1 MWSAHHGQQ
10 GGEWKSPIG
19 KNAGGGGEKKGLLD
33 WNLHDSIWLS
43 KDKHKHMCYDPL
55 NIHTYM
61 QQAYNFL
68 INFIFVYICVNVS
81 A

>member
-1 MWSAHHGQQ
+1 MMDVSCTLHAENLGVLKMWSAHHGQQ

-43 KDKHKHMCYDPL
+43 KDKHMCYVPL
-55 NIHTYM
+55 NIRTYSKPIT
-61 QQAYNFL
+61 F
-68 INFIFVYICVNVS
+68 S
-81 A
+81 